1 MGRND
6 LLQRIG
12 SAKIEISAAEAEVLV
27 VLRELQVSASGE
39 EVTVSQVV
47 EDAFE
52 RLRGAKDSLAR
63 LEKLLTVSP

>member
-12 SAKIEISAAEAEVLV
+12 RAKNEISAAEAEVHV
-27 VLRELQVSASGE
+27 VLHAMQVSASGE

-47 EDAFE
+47 EDAME
-52 RLRGAKDSLAR
+52 RLRGARDSLAR
-63 LEKLLTVSP
+63 LEKLLTAAP

>member
-12 SAKIEISAAEAEVLV
+12 SAKVEISAAEEEVLA
-27 VLRELQVSASGE
+27 VLRELRVSASGE

-52 RLRGAKDSLAR
+52 RLRGAKEILAH
-63 LEKLLTVSP
+63 LEKLLMASP